1 MLYFN
6 GIHMIDLARFFGGDI
21 ECLTAYR
28 GDGGRGNHALAV
40 SGRFRN
46 GGVVQINQNSGQS
59 WEDCYEAVYAS
70 GTRAGLFIDG
80 SKELEVMAEGRR
92 FASGRGLC
100 TFGFRARHTVS
111 GNLAF
116 WWAGGHYQRGYWG
129 ELSNFARAVLGLEPP
144 GPTLEDG
151 VQAHRL
157 IAAILAS
164 AESGRQVVLP

>member
-21 ECLTAYR
+21 GCLTAYR
-28 GDGGRGNHALAV
+28 GDGGSGNHALAV

-46 GGVVQINQNSGQS
+46 GGLVQINQNSGQS
-59 WEDCYEAVYAS
+59 WEDCFEAVYVT
-70 GTRAGLFIDG
+70 GGQAGLFIDG
-80 SKELEVMAEGRR
+80 SKELEVMSEGRR
-92 FASGRGLC
+92 FAEGRGVR

-111 GNLAF
+111 GNVAF

-129 ELSNFARAVLGLEPP
+129 ELSGFARAVLGLQAPR
-144 GPTLEDG
+144 PTLEDG

-157 IAAILAS
+157 IKAILES
-164 AESGRQVVLP
+164 AESERQVVLP